1 MYIKNKG
8 INVMPPG
15 FIERD
20 WLKWIQASFYD
31 VNKAGEKLVKHIE
44 WLHNMPPEPRLTNH
58 TIRLLQS
65 GCFYL
70 HGRDKWYRPAF
81 VMDGRVMAQIAK
93 NQPEMITSEVFNEMF
108 QFLYV
113 YVKRVLLLPGHVE
126 QWVTICDLNNMSMTA
141 LPRKQILAFGNLC

>member
-1 MYIKNKG
+1 M
-8 INVMPPG
+8 
-15 FIERD
+15 R
-20 WLKWIQASFYD
+20 
-31 VNKAGEKLVKHIE
+31 
-44 WLHNMPPEPRLTNH
+44 PEPRLTNH

-113 YVKRVLLLPGHVE
+113 YVKRVLLLPGHV
-126 QWVTICDLNNMSMTA
+126 
-141 LPRKQILAFGNLC
+141 